1 MKRRMLLLLVLLV
14 ALSGGVALAQLP
26 ALDEPVEPRTNFDV
40 SAATYL
46 GTAGDDT
53 LNAVDIAPDG
63 ALVAGGALPN
73 YLPPAGTGLFTL
85 LGGGPGA
92 IMRLDE
98 TGQRALSLTRIGD
111 TVADLEVS
119 NDGQIV
125 ACGSFGVALLNA
137 EANDVVWSADPGD
150 GAKRCAIGAA
160 DGTVAL
166 TVGGTVYTYAN
177 DGTALGS
184 WAANGKGEYD
194 VAVDSTNAIV
204 IVTSYTQ
211 ASANW
216 KSAFM
221 RAWSYDGTS
230 RWQSY
235 DFNSNDGLGADTEGK
250 RVAIGRDGLLYFAA
264 TINGGTGFSI
274 FARDPL
280 NLSQSAGDR
289 TVKTDNYNNPTNI
302 GSVSMTWY
310 GRYNPADGSLLLGQ
324 SLLTRRTS
332 DGKGNS
338 IAPEAIMADEQG
350 RVFVAGRMFCC
361 IANRD
366 ALQIVGQ
373 PVGGYQSGE
382 PYFLAVSPDFEERI
396 VWTPFAAAGGAAGG
410 SPAVGVSARDGNAAV
425 AIDVAADKSL
435 ITHNALQA
443 LPLGGSEGYV
453 AAWRYAAPALS
464 VDAGPDQEVFVG
476 EAVTLRGSAEG
487 QDSLLWSQTDGEPV
501 TLITPTGL
509 ETTFQA
515 PGTAGTLTFELT
527 ATSATGSELSDTVQ
541 VVVKPIS
548 VDAGEDRRAYY
559 GEQITLRGTGVGI
572 ASYTWEQT
580 GGETVALQQDAGEA
594 TFTAPSTDTTL
605 TFELTGAGTGNA
617 SISDAVNV
625 DVRPLVADAGPN
637 QILAAGSGGPL
648 NLTLTSQSRSGEDIT
663 GYSWAQTGGPTDVVT
678 LGDTTQATLPL
689 TVTLGTETVPL
700 DLEFTLTVSN
710 TLGQDSDT
718 VQVLLREGLY
728 LPLIV
733 R

>member
-1 MKRRMLLLLVLLV
+1 MLLLLVLLV

-26 ALDEPVEPRTNFDV
+26 ALDEPVAPRTNVDV

-46 GTAGDDT
+46 GTADDDT

-63 ALVAGGALPN
+63 ALVVGGALPN

-92 IMRLDE
+92 IMRLDA

-111 TVADLEVS
+111 TVADLEVDTS
-119 NDGQIV
+119 GRIV

-150 GAKRCAIGAA
+150 GAKRCAIGAT

-184 WAANGKGEYD
+184 WPANGKGEYD
-194 VAVDSTNAIV
+194 VAVDSANQLV
-204 IVTSYTQ
+204 IVTSYKQ

-274 FARDPL
+274 FSRDPL
-280 NLSQSAGDR
+280 NLSQRAGDR

-310 GRYNPADGSLLLGQ
+310 GRYNPADGSLILGQ

-338 IAPEAIMADEQG
+338 IAPRAIMADEQG
-350 RVFVAGRMFCC
+350 RVFVAGQMFCC

-366 ALQIVGQ
+366 ALQIAGQ

-382 PYFLAVSPDFEERI
+382 PFFLAVSPDFEERI
-396 VWTPFAAAGGAAGG
+396 VWTPFTQAGGAAGG

-425 AIDVAADKSL
+425 AIDVDADKSL

-443 LPLGGSEGYV
+443 LPLGGNEGYV

-515 PGTAGTLTFELT
+515 PGTAGTLTFALT
-527 ATSATGSELSDTVQ
+527 ATNASGNEVSDTVQ

-559 GEQITLRGTGVGI
+559 GEQVTLQGTGVGI
-572 ASYTWEQT
+572 DTYLWEQT
-580 GGETVALQQDAGEA
+580 DGETVALQSTDEPGEVV
-594 TFTAPSTDTTL
+594 FTAPSTDTTL
-605 TFELTGAGTGNA
+605 IFELTGAGTGNA
-617 SISDAVNV
+617 SVSDTVSV
-625 DVRPLVADAGPN
+625 VVRPLVADAGPN
-637 QILAAGSGGPL
+637 QILAVGSGGPL

-678 LGDTTQATLPL
+678 LGDTTQPTLAL
-689 TVTLGTETVPL
+689 TVTPAPDTRQL

-728 LPLIV
+728 LPLV
-733 R
+733 LK

>member
-1 MKRRMLLLLVLLV
+1 MLLLLVLLV
-14 ALSGGVALAQLP
+14 ALSGGVVLAQLP
-26 ALDEPVEPRTNFDV
+26 ALDEPVAPRTNFDV

-46 GTAGDDT
+46 GTADDDV

-63 ALVAGGALPN
+63 ALVVGGVLPN
-73 YLPPAGTGLFTL
+73 YLPPDGTDLFEL

-92 IMRLDE
+92 IMRLDG
-98 TGQRALSLTRIGD
+98 TGQGALSLTRIGD
-111 TVADLEVS
+111 TVADLEVA
-119 NDGQIV
+119 NDGRV
-125 ACGSFGVALLNA
+125 VVCGSFGVALLNA
-137 EANDVVWSADPGD
+137 AANDVVWSADPGD

-166 TVGGTVYTYAN
+166 TVGGTVYVYDS

-184 WAANGKGEYD
+184 WAANGKDKYD
-194 VAVDSTNAIV
+194 VAVDSTNQLV
-204 IVTSYTQ
+204 IVTSYKQ

-250 RVAIGRDGLLYFAA
+250 RIAIGRDGLLYFAA
-264 TINGGTGFSI
+264 TINGGTGASI
-274 FARDPL
+274 FSRDPL

-289 TVKTDNYNNPTNI
+289 TVKTDNYNNPTNV
-302 GSVSMTWY
+302 GSISMTWY
-310 GRYNPADGSLLLGQ
+310 GRYNPANGALLLGQ

-338 IAPEAIMADEQG
+338 IAPRSIMADEQG
-350 RVFVAGRMFCC
+350 RVFVAGQMFCC
-361 IANRD
+361 IANRE
-366 ALQIVGQ
+366 ALQIAGQ

-382 PYFLAVSPDFEERI
+382 PFFLAVSPDFEERI
-396 VWTPFAAAGGAAGG
+396 VWTPFTAEGGAAGG

-425 AIDVAADKSL
+425 VIDVDAGKSL

-443 LPLGGSEGYV
+443 LPRGGTEGYV

-476 EAVTLRGSAEG
+476 ETVTLRGSAEG
-487 QDSLLWSQTDGEPV
+487 QESLLWRQVGDETV
-501 TLITPTGL
+501 TLPEPTELEITFRAP
-509 ETTFQA
+509 ET
-515 PGTAGTLTFELT
+515 PDTLTFELT
-527 ATSATGSELSDTVQ
+527 ATGASGSEVSDTVQ

-559 GEQITLRGTGVGI
+559 GEQVTLRGTGVGL

-580 GGETVALQQDAGEA
+580 SGETVALQPTDETGEVS
-594 TFTAPSTDTTL
+594 FTAPSTDTTL
-605 TFELTGAGTGNA
+605 TFELTGVGVGN
-617 SISDAVNV
+617 VNV
-625 DVRPLVADAGPN
+625 QDTVEVAVRPLVADAGSDRVV
-637 QILAAGSGGPL
+637 AAGGGGPL
-648 NLTLTSQSRSGEDIT
+648 NLTLTSQSRSGEDVT
-663 GYSWAQTGGPTDVVT
+663 GYSWEQSGGPTDIVE

-710 TLGQDSDT
+710 TLGQDTDT
-718 VQVLLREGLY
+718 VQVLLREGIY

>member
-1 MKRRMLLLLVLLV
+1 MLLLLVLLV

-26 ALDEPVEPRTNFDV
+26 APDEPVEPRTNFDV

-46 GTAGDDT
+46 GATDDDT

-63 ALVAGGALPN
+63 ALVVGGALPG
-73 YLPPAGTGLFTL
+73 YLPPDGTGLFEL

-111 TVADLEVS
+111 TVADLEVATS
-119 NDGQIV
+119 GQIV

-150 GAKRCAIGAA
+150 GAKRCAIGAS

-166 TVGGTVYTYAN
+166 VVGGTVYTYAN

-184 WAANGKGEYD
+184 WAANGKDEYD
-194 VAVDSTNAIV
+194 VAVDSTNELV
-204 IVTSYTQ
+204 IVTSYKQ

-250 RVAIGRDGLLYFAA
+250 RIAIGRDGLLYFAA
-264 TINGGTGFSI
+264 TINGGTGASI
-274 FARDPL
+274 FSRDPL
-280 NLSQSAGDR
+280 DLSQSAGDR
-289 TVKTDNYNNPTNI
+289 TVKTDNYNNPTNV
-302 GSVSMTWY
+302 GSISMTWY

-324 SLLTRRTS
+324 SLLTRLSSGR
-332 DGKGNS
+332 GNS
-338 IAPEAIMADEQG
+338 IAPRAIMADEQG
-350 RVFVAGRMFCC
+350 RVFVAGQMFCC

-366 ALQIVGQ
+366 ALQIAGQ

-382 PYFLAVSPDFEERI
+382 PFFLAVQPDFEQRI
-396 VWTPFAAAGGAAGG
+396 VWTPFTAAGGEGG
-410 SPAVGVSARDGNAAV
+410 SSPAVGVSARDGNAAV
-425 AIDVAADKSL
+425 AIDVDAGKSL
-435 ITHNALQA
+435 ITHNALQS
-443 LPLGGSEGYV
+443 LPTGGTEGYV

-527 ATSATGSELSDTVQ
+527 ATSATGSEVSDTVQ

-548 VDAGEDRRAYY
+548 VEAGEDRRAYY
-559 GEQITLRGTGVGI
+559 GEQITLQGTGVGI
-572 ASYTWEQT
+572 ASYTWAQT
-580 GGETVALQQDAGEA
+580 GGETVALQQEAGEA
-594 TFTAPSTDTTL
+594 TFTAPNTSTTL

-617 SISDAVNV
+617 SVSDTVSV
-625 DVRPLVADAGPN
+625 VVLPLIADAGPN
-637 QILAAGSGGPL
+637 QIVAVGGGGPR

-663 GYSWAQTGGPTDVVT
+663 GYSWEQSGGPTDVVT
-678 LGDTTQATLPL
+678 LGDTTQPTLAL
-689 TVTLGTETVPL
+689 TLTPAPETRQL